1 MTAYHYSKVS
11 FLKLQCWLHG
21 RVKQGIM
28 YSRVVLYFTM
38 HADILQL
45 LCQGGQCDD
54 HEFLSTD
61 FKLAEQD

>member
-1 MTAYHYSKVS
+1 
-11 FLKLQCWLHG
+11 
-21 RVKQGIM
+21 M